1 MTECTRRQGR
11 LGWAVTTEQALARGT
26 RQEPGCGVCRSCHT
40 TLMGGLGQAML
51 GLWWCPGTPGG
62 QWVLEEVCRTHSSS
76 SPPWRST

>member
-51 GLWWCPGTPGG
+51 GL
-62 QWVLEEVCRTHSSS
+62 
-76 SPPWRST
+76 